1 MLNALAQLE
10 RFAMSRVCQGPR
22 CHMYDT
28 TDRKRGPKG
37 NKRNQ
42 TRTISTYSYGNG
54 SFCTLTCLDDWW
66 KEHGTRAIDYIGRI
80 FKPRVLTEQ
89 NGWTKQQRYSW
100 QGDNGQDEFYYYN
113 QCTKEQRPLTEQ
125 QFNDNTYS
133 LNTGE

>member
-1 MLNALAQLE
+1 
-10 RFAMSRVCQGPR
+10 MSRVCQGPR

-54 SFCTLTCLDDWW
+54 SFCTLSCQNDWW
-66 KEHGTRAIDYIGRI
+66 NEHGTRAVDHAGRI
-80 FKPRVLTEQ
+80 HKPRVLTEQ
-89 NGWTKQQRYSW
+89 NGWTKQERYSW
-100 QGDNGQDEFYYYN
+100 QDDFNTLGQYYYHN
-113 QCTKEQRPLTEQ
+113 MITKEHRPLTES
-125 QFNDNTYS
+125 QFNDSTYT